1 MSRKM
6 TSGKFSSP
14 SELRAA
20 VYGYY
25 DERKQS
31 INQIAAACGVA
42 PGTVTGIIAGRTESK
57 LVERVRD
64 MEFRAQLPELPAGEI
79 TDEYY
84 AWLYAGIHDRPREA

>member
-31 INQIAAACGVA
+31 INQIAAACGVPFGVA
-42 PGTVTGIIAGRTESK
+42 AGIVAGREE
-57 LVERVRD
+57 ER
-64 MEFRAQLPELPAGEI
+64 LK
-79 TDEYY
+79 DED
-84 AWLYAGIHDRPREA
+84 GRIS